1 MCYCFVLKN
10 CTTKTTFKTVFFYLI
25 PQSGQTDISG
35 LDLHTEHNRSP
46 SGHYNF
52 IYFSLFKLIKGTV
65 IVSFLFLCTPIFD
78 IITLH
83 LFTLKEW

>member
-1 MCYCFVLKN
+1 MCKCTMTDVQSHTNCFVLKN
-10 CTTKTTFKTVFFYLI
+10 CTTNTTFKTMLFDLI

-52 IYFSLFKLIKGTV
+52 IYFSFLKLIKGTV
-65 IVSFLFLCTPIFD
+65 IVISSDSQVSF
-78 IITLH
+78 
-83 LFTLKEW
+83 KS

>member
-1 MCYCFVLKN
+1 MLFD
-10 CTTKTTFKTVFFYLI
+10 LI

-52 IYFSLFKLIKGTV
+52 YILVFLLIKVFV
-65 IVSFLFLCTPIFD
+65 IVISRDSQVSI
-78 IITLH
+78 
-83 LFTLKEW
+83 KS